1 MVALPDTTA
10 EFQRLILRAYA
21 AHHAYNVNG
30 PQRAG
35 YELARLIEMAKTL
48 KAGVEREAG
57 EEKCR

>member
-1 MVALPDTTA
+1 MAD
-10 EFQRLILRAYA
+10 FQRLILLAYA

-35 YELARLIEMAKTL
+35 YELARLVEMAMQM

-57 EEKCR
+57 DVKCK